1 MKHTFAY
8 CLLVIAPF
16 ISFGQNDM
24 DTDLGKL
31 ELFLSSIDK
40 RYVDSVQTSAIIE
53 KGMRSML
60 EELDPHSVYMNPDQY
75 KSATEPLSGK
85 FKGIGIR
92 YQVIEDTLT
101 VIEVLDK
108 SPAKRGGI
116 ELADQIIAIGL
127 DTLSGKSLKS
137 GEMSKALKADENLDE
152 PLTIIRRSN
161 PIQLTLER
169 DNVVVSSVPS
179 FFMITENV
187 GYIKLSRFSSTSLV
201 DFRKALDALLK
212 KGAEDLVLDLR
223 GNSGGYLNVAI
234 KIVDEFIEDR
244 KLIVYTEG
252 VNQSRK
258 ETYATSGG
266 RFTDGKLVVLID
278 QNSASASEIV
288 AGAIQDWDRGLIVG
302 RRSYGKGLVQRTI
315 EFEDGSAMRLTISRY
330 YTPTGRS
337 IQRPY
342 EDGVKAYRKDIGA
355 RRKSGELYNQDS
367 IKLNTSAVYFTPSR
381 RKVYGGGGI
390 VPDVFIPADS
400 GQSNEFL
407 RELNKRRL
415 HYKLA
420 LEYALSHT
428 DQISASHSSV
438 VDFTQ
443 AFDFSEDEM
452 SGFFQRLKDKGIET
466 DETSYAQSE
475 AELRK
480 SLKGLVSRFH
490 FGFADYHYTMLYK
503 DPAMTRAMDSLESG
517 AFEDLGLK

>member
-1 MKHTFAY
+1 MKHILAY
-8 CLLVIAPF
+8 CLLLLVPF
-16 ISFGQNDM
+16 ISNGQNNIDS
-24 DTDLGKL
+24 DLGKL
-31 ELFLSSIDK
+31 EVFLSSIDK
-40 RYVDSVQTSAIIE
+40 RYVDSVQTSSIIE

-60 EELDPHSVYMNPDQY
+60 EELDPHSVYMNPAQY

-108 SPAKRGGI
+108 SPAKRGGV
-116 ELADQIIAIGL
+116 ELADQIVAIGL

-152 PLTIIRRSN
+152 PLTIIRQSKAL
-161 PIQLTLER
+161 QLTLER
-169 DNVVVSSVPS
+169 DNVLVSSVPS
-179 FFMITENV
+179 FFMMSENV
-187 GYIKLSRFSSTSLV
+187 GYLKLSRFSSTSLV
-201 DFRKALDALLK
+201 DFRKALDALVK
-212 KGAEDLVLDLR
+212 QGAENLVLDLR
-223 GNSGGYLNVAI
+223 GNSGGYLSVAI

-258 ETYATSGG
+258 ETFATSGG

-278 QNSASASEIV
+278 ENSASASEIV
-288 AGAIQDWDRGLIVG
+288 AGAIQDWDRGLIIG

-342 EDGVKAYRKDIGA
+342 EDGVKAYRKDLGA
-355 RRKSGELYNQDS
+355 RRKSGELYSQDS
-367 IKLNTSAVYFTPSR
+367 IKLNTSDVYFTPSR

-407 RELNKRRL
+407 KELNKSRL

-420 LEYALSHT
+420 LDYALNHT
-428 DQISASHSSV
+428 DQLKASHPSV
-438 VDFTQ
+438 VDYTKN
-443 AFDFSEDEM
+443 FDFSEDEM
-452 SGFFQRLKDKGIET
+452 SGFFERLKEKGIEST
-466 DETSYAQSE
+466 ETGFAQSE
-475 AELRK
+475 AELGK
-480 SLKGLVSRFH
+480 SLKRLVSRFH
-490 FGFADYHYTMLYK
+490 YGYRDYHFTMLYK
-503 DPAMTRAMDSLESG
+503 DPALTRAMDSIESG
-517 AFEDLGLK
+517 TFEDLGLK